1 MLFSFTM
8 ANLNIERHYHRSL
21 KHKLN
26 FFSFS
31 CSSEFAGF
39 YKESRNSKSL
49 FFVANLC
56 AILLFLAIV
65 EMPFY
70 LCLLLP
76 NTLWI
81 TFVMEICHAFKKSNL
96 HKFGVFIAFVDIVA
110 PMNGAIFGQQ
120 VTSKVRIQSQA
131 LFLESSEC
139 LHSVFCCVPMS
150 SKQPHCSPR
159 LLTRFKLKSYCTV
172 TRKMQLGL
180 VTCQN
185 KQQKGINVS
194 WGLHVLHMF

>member
-1 MLFSFTM
+1 
-8 ANLNIERHYHRSL
+8 
-21 KHKLN
+21 
-26 FFSFS
+26 
-31 CSSEFAGF
+31 
-39 YKESRNSKSL
+39 
-49 FFVANLC
+49 
-56 AILLFLAIV
+56 
-65 EMPFY
+65 
-70 LCLLLP
+70 
-76 NTLWI
+76 
-81 TFVMEICHAFKKSNL
+81 MEICHAFKKSNL

-110 PMNGAIFGQQ
+110 PMNGDIFGQQ

-139 LHSVFCCVPMS
+139 LHSVFCSVPMS

-194 WGLHVLHMF
+194 WGLHVLHMFLKVISRQEAHGFFSWIIFTLVFTSALKCRYKYLLWKLRLIHFGVC